1 MNPGML
7 ETTKD
12 SLLKK
17 IRLKIRYGLTLQV
30 IRNQLFKIG
39 IEFSPYYLF
48 QEGINVTEIPE
59 IKGMDTDY
67 SSELLKPE
75 DMKTIGA
82 INYAGFS
89 EDKLLAL
96 LKTGE
101 LCLGIKHNNEIAAFM
116 WVNFTELKYKST
128 TIHLKEDE
136 AYLWFMYT
144 RESYRG
150 KNLAPFLRYKSYEM
164 LKEMGRDKLYSIS
177 DYFNSPAVAFKKK
190 LNAKK
195 LKLILFVQ
203 FFNKLYRSFIIKSHY
218 SSN

>member
-7 ETTKD
+7 EKTKD

-17 IRLKIRYGLTLQV
+17 IRLKIRYGLTLQG

-67 SSELLKPE
+67 SCELLKPE

-82 INYAGFS
+82 INNAGFS
-89 EDKLLAL
+89 EEKLLAL

-116 WVNFTELKYKST
+116 WMNYNELNYKST
-128 TIHLKEDE
+128 VIPLKDNE

-144 RESYRG
+144 RNSYRG
-150 KNLAPFLRYKSYEM
+150 NNLAPCLRYQSYKM
-164 LKEMGRDKLYSIS
+164 LKEIGRDKLYSIS
-177 DYFNSPAVAFKKK
+177 DSFNSPAVTFKKK

-195 LKLILFVQ
+195 LKLILFVE
-203 FFNKLYRSFIIKSHY
+203 FFKKFQQSYTLKSY
-218 SSN
+218 S